1 MGLHLRAFRALLRLF
16 PEPFRDAC
24 GEEMT
29 AFFADRLTRA
39 RSSGALAVLHLWL
52 STALDLFACATAERA
67 RPSVRSL
74 DTPRGEPMSA
84 FLYDLRHAA
93 RRLLHAP
100 GFTLP
105 ALLILAIG
113 IGLNAT
119 VFNLADTLLY
129 RPGPFANP
137 DRLVHIYQDG
147 DDGVPSSTAFPAYRD
162 IAEYEVFS
170 GVAATSDDGAVW
182 ERSDGP
188 LNVSVT
194 YATASYFPVL
204 GLAPHAGRWFAP
216 EHDRVGGEMAA
227 VVSHRT
233 WTNQLGADPAVLGE
247 TVRLNN
253 QLVTIIGIGPE
264 QFNGE
269 AGALVT
275 DFWLSISSTP
285 VGGPFRVAN
294 LDRREDHW
302 YQVKA
307 RLAPGASIEQA
318 RAAMSAA
325 ALRMGELYPEL
336 DEGRGITV
344 FAWNDVRFHPAI
356 DGSLFNVNVALWVIA
371 GLILLLACSN
381 LMNLLLVRAI
391 SRAPEIAVR
400 EALGAGRARVA
411 RLLLLESLLLASLG
425 GAAGLTLGAWA
436 MQLIPALP
444 IPTPGAIDTGFDGR
458 VLAFGAVLTLATG
471 LFFGLAPALRTA
483 RTDVATAL
491 RGEGRGRSAGRQT
504 SILRGALIV
513 VQVAVSIVLVVGA
526 GLLTRSLANAQRVDP
541 GFDVERIAVIGTNL
555 RQGGVEPDEFETV
568 TAQLLERVG
577 SLPGVQGTALTT
589 RLPVSGGGTTTQE
602 IENYRPAIGTGD
614 VEVPFAYVNRD
625 YFQTMG
631 IAKVTGR
638 TFTPD
643 DRRNSPSVAVVN
655 EAAAQRYWNGN
666 ALGGRLR
673 GQGAGE
679 DGWVQVV
686 GVVRDVKTSSLQEP
700 PTPMVFYAAEQASIG
715 AFSIVARVSGDPA
728 ALTGALQSALKEVRT
743 TLPVTRLLTMESH
756 LGAALAQPRLA
767 AALLGGFSLLGLLL
781 AALGVYAVVAFS
793 VERRTQ
799 EMGIRAALGA
809 SASSI
814 MRMVVGQSLAT
825 VLVGIVAGLGLAF
838 VAVRG
843 MQGMLF
849 GVGAADPAT
858 FVTASVLLL
867 AAATLAAFLPARQAA
882 RADPVEALRSR

>member
-1 MGLHLRAFRALLRLF
+1 MHLRAFRTLLRLF

-39 RSSGALAVLHLWL
+39 RSSGAAAVIRLWL
-52 STALDLFACATAERA
+52 STALDLLACAAAERA
-67 RPSVRSL
+67 RPSVRPL

-100 GFTLP
+100 AFTLP

-129 RPGPFANP
+129 RPGPFADP
-137 DRLVHIYQDG
+137 DRLVHVYQDG

-162 IAEYEVFS
+162 IAEYTVFS
-170 GVAATSDDGAVW
+170 GVTATSGDDAVW

-188 LNVSVT
+188 QNVSVT

-233 WTNQLGADPAVLGE
+233 WTTQLGGDPNVLGE

-253 QLVTIIGIGPE
+253 QLVTIIGIGPDR
-264 QFNGE
+264 FNGE

-307 RLAPGASIEQA
+307 RLAPGAGLEQA

-344 FAWNDVRFHPAI
+344 YAWDDVRFHPSFDA
-356 DGSLFNVNVALWVIA
+356 SVFNVNVALWVIA

-425 GAAGLTLGAWA
+425 GAVGLTLGAWA
-436 MQLIPALP
+436 MRVLPALP
-444 IPTPGAIDTGFDGR
+444 IPTPGGALDTGFDGR
-458 VLAFGAVLTLATG
+458 VLAFGLMLTIATG

-491 RGEGRGRSAGRQT
+491 RGEGRGRSAGRRT
-504 SILRGALIV
+504 SLLRGALVI

-526 GLLTRSLANAQRVDP
+526 GLLTRSLANAQRVNP
-541 GFDVERIAVIGTNL
+541 GFDADRIAVIGTNL
-555 RQGGVEPDEFETV
+555 PQGGVQPDEFEAV
-568 TAQLLERVG
+568 TAQLLERLG
-577 SLPGVQGTALTT
+577 ALPGVQGVALTT
-589 RLPVSGGGTTTQE
+589 RLPVSGGGSTTQE
-602 IENYRPAIGTGD
+602 IENYRPATGTGE
-614 VEVPFAYVNRD
+614 VEVPFAYVSRD

-631 IAKVTGR
+631 VATVAGR
-638 TFTPD
+638 TFNPD
-643 DRRNSPSVAVVN
+643 DRRGSPRVVVVN
-655 EAAAQRYWNGN
+655 EAAAQRYWNGS
-666 ALGGRLR
+666 ALGGRMR

-700 PTPMVFYAAEQASIG
+700 PTPMVFYSADQATIG
-715 AFSIVARVSGDPA
+715 GFSLVARASGDPA
-728 ALTGALQSALKEVRT
+728 ALTGALQNALKEVRG
-743 TLPVTRLLTMESH
+743 TLPVTRLLTMEAH

-799 EMGIRAALGA
+799 ELGIRAALGA
-809 SASSI
+809 SAASI

-825 VLVGIVAGLGLAF
+825 VLIGIAAGLALAF

-867 AAATLAAFLPARQAA
+867 AAATVAAFLPARQAA
-882 RADPVEALRSR
+882 RADPVDALRSR

>member
-1 MGLHLRAFRALLRLF
+1 
-16 PEPFRDAC
+16 
-24 GEEMT
+24 
-29 AFFADRLTRA
+29 
-39 RSSGALAVLHLWL
+39 
-52 STALDLFACATAERA
+52 
-67 RPSVRSL
+67 
-74 DTPRGEPMSA
+74 
-84 FLYDLRHAA
+84 
-93 RRLLHAP
+93 
-100 GFTLP
+100 
-105 ALLILAIG
+105 
-113 IGLNAT
+113 
-119 VFNLADTLLY
+119 
-129 RPGPFANP
+129 
-137 DRLVHIYQDG
+137 
-147 DDGVPSSTAFPAYRD
+147 
-162 IAEYEVFS
+162 
-170 GVAATSDDGAVW
+170 VAATSDDGAVW

-204 GLAPHAGRWFAP
+204 GLAPHAGRWFAA

-233 WTNQLGADPAVLGE
+233 WTTQLGADPGVLGQ

-307 RLAPGASIEQA
+307 RLAPGASFEQA

-336 DEGRGITV
+336 DEGRDITV
-344 FAWNDVRFHPAI
+344 FAWDDVRFHPSF
-356 DGSLFNVNVALWVIA
+356 DGSLLNVTLALWIVA

-411 RLLLLESLLLASLG
+411 RLLLLESLLLASVG
-425 GAAGLTLGAWA
+425 GAVGLALGAWA
-436 MQLIPALP
+436 MRLLPALP
-444 IPTPGAIDTGFDGR
+444 IPTPGAIDTGFDWR
-458 VLAFGAVLTLATG
+458 VLAFGALLTLATG

-491 RGEGRGRSAGRQT
+491 RGEGRGRSAGRRT

-541 GFDVERIAVIGTNL
+541 GFEAERIAVIGTNL
-555 RQGGVEPDEFETV
+555 RQGGVQPDEFEAV
-568 TAQLLERVG
+568 TAGLLERIG
-577 SLPGVQGTALTT
+577 ALPGVQGTALTT
-589 RLPVSGGGTTTQE
+589 RLPVSGGGSTTQE
-602 IENYRPAIGTGD
+602 IENYRPATGTG
-614 VEVPFAYVNRD
+614 EIEMPFAYVSQD
-625 YFQTMG
+625 YFRTMG
-631 IAKVTGR
+631 VATVAGR
-638 TFTPD
+638 TFTVD
-643 DRRNSPSVAVVN
+643 DRRGGPGVVVVN
-655 EAAAQRYWNGN
+655 EAAAQRYWNGD
-666 ALGGRLR
+666 ALGGRIR
-673 GQGAGE
+673 GQGAGD
-679 DGWVQVV
+679 DGWSQVV
-686 GVVRDVKTSSLQEP
+686 GVVRDVKVGSLQES
-700 PTPMVFYAAEQASIG
+700 PTPMMYYAANQANVG
-715 AFSIVARVSGDPA
+715 AFSIVARTSGDPA
-728 ALTGALQSALKEVRT
+728 TLTGTLQGAIKDVRG
-743 TLPVTRLLTMESH
+743 TLPVTRLLTLEAH
-756 LGAALAQPRLA
+756 LGSALAQPRLA

-781 AALGVYAVVAFS
+781 AALGVYAVVAFT

-809 SASSI
+809 SAASI
-814 MRMVVGQSLAT
+814 TRMVVGQSLAT
-825 VLVGIVAGLGLAF
+825 VVIGIVAGLALAF

-843 MQGMLF
+843 LQGMLF
-849 GVGAADPAT
+849 GVGAADPWT
-858 FVTASVLLL
+858 FATASVLLL
-867 AAATLAAFLPARQAA
+867 AAATIAAFLPARQAA